1 MQESDLTDDEIAL
14 VLQHREKI
22 ALAAAA
28 RVFKTKALET
38 ALAFDHWS
46 AETCEGLTFST
57 FVNTFGYHDGD
68 SKAIYEAVSRIFE
81 AALPP
86 KN

>member
-28 RVFKTKALET
+28 RVFKTKAIET

-46 AETCEGLTFST
+46 AETREGLTFST
-57 FVNTFGYHDGD
+57 FVNTFGYQDGD

>member
-28 RVFKTKALET
+28 RVFKTKALKT
-38 ALAFDHWS
+38 ALAYDHWS
-46 AETCEGLTFST
+46 AESGEGLTFST
-57 FVNTFGYHDGD
+57 FVNTFGYQDVDG
-68 SKAIYEAVSRIFE
+68 KTMYEAVSRIFE
-81 AALPP
+81 AALHP
-86 KN
+86 KD